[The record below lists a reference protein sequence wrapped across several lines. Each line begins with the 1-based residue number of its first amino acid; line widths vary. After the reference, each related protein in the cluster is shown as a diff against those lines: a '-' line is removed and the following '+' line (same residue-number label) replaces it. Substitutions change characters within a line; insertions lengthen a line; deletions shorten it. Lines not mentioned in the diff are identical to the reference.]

1 MYWRSTIVGATAAF
15 LFSNAAMAVTH
26 RIITVNGFSVDRYA
40 WTDSAGLQRTVSLKR
55 EGDGNAGHGGY
66 AVQMTYQLPTG
77 NHRRITADSDADE
90 GFGYFVSHE
99 RYRDFTDGAND
110 TIAHKIFRKD
120 DSPLGRGFPVVG
132 RRLNLGTDGMAAH
145 RFTMSYPR
153 YGTIDPI
160 PKDAD
165 GNDVTASPT
174 DPAQYALYHLPI
186 TITWYFQDGTDYP
199 RVETIVG
206 FGDVPGPDRVNFD
219 VRGPYGVMRFDNDTD
234 VNVDRVMWGDRYHF
248 VTLGKPATRGS
259 SWIWQRRNAGARY
272 TALIAGR
279 FEMGLFEPTPFRQ
292 SALRDGYADERG
304 NTSTAYRNGKGCD
317 GEAQLIP
324 CDWEWPYQSLQYS
337 LPDNKTDPSNYKKIA
352 WGSSPYYG
360 TGPSLT
366 TVFDSPT
373 TSERFVGYPNSH
385 RIVYSTCIVL
395 GLTVPSGLT
404 KQAAAGPTYS
414 CAGNP

>member
-1 MYWRSTIVGATAAF
+1 MNWRTTIVVV
-15 LFSNAAMAVTH
+15 AAMQACASAAVAVSHKVTQ
-26 RIITVNGFSVDRYA
+26 VNGFSVDRYT
-40 WTDSAGLQRTVSLKR
+40 WTDSAGLDRTVALKR
-55 EGDGNAGHGGY
+55 EGDGNSGHGGY
-66 AVQMTYQLPTG
+66 AVQMTYRLPTG
-77 NHRRITADSDADE
+77 NHKRITADSDANE

-99 RYRDFTDGAND
+99 RYRDFTDGDND
-110 TIAHKIFRKD
+110 TIAHKIFHKD

-132 RRLNLGTDGMAAH
+132 KRLNLGAGMAAH

-160 PKDAD
+160 AKDAD
-165 GNDVTASPT
+165 GNDVAATPI
-174 DPAQYALYHLPI
+174 DPAQLALYHLPI

-199 RVETIVG
+199 MIETQVG

-234 VNVDRVMWGDRYHF
+234 VNVDRVIWGDRYHF
-248 VTLGKPATRGS
+248 ATLGKPATRGS
-259 SWIWQRRNAGARY
+259 AWIWQRRNSGARY
-272 TALIAGR
+272 TALIAGKY
-279 FEMGLFEPTPFRQ
+279 EMGLFEPRPFKQ

-304 NTSTAYRNGKGCD
+304 NTSTAYRNGKGCN

-360 TGPSLT
+360 TGPSLPLIY
-366 TVFDSPT
+366 DSPT
-373 TSERFVGYPNSH
+373 TSERFVGYPASH
-385 RIVYSTCIVL
+385 RLVYSICIVL
-395 GLTVPSGLT
+395 GLTVPDGLT
-404 KQAAAGPTYS
+404 RQAAAGPNYS
-414 CAGNP
+414 CAAKP